1 MKIQWFAA
9 TRPLARNRIVSKLL
23 DTELNP
29 APMFGLRSNDVCIGW
44 GRRPAAERLRARAS
58 RVGASF
64 ISVEDGFLRSFFPG
78 QKYPGLSI
86 VVDSVGVHYDATAPS
101 ALENLLNSDADLFAE
116 YGEDLERARA
126 LICELQLSKYNHAPL
141 LTELPGLP
149 QLHPSLAS
157 PPEHILIVDQTFGDR
172 SVDLG
177 LADEYS
183 FIRMLSEARRRHPNA
198 MFYLKTHPEVS
209 SGAKRGYLTHIPEDE
224 RLVKLT
230 ELVNPVSLMEQ
241 MDHVYVVS
249 STMGFEALLLGK
261 PVTCFGM
268 PWYAGWGVTTDE
280 LGCARRQRRRAVM
293 ELFAAAYFKYSRY
306 WNPYEGR
313 QGTIFEVIRWLGE
326 QRERAGLNAVGAV
339 AGAIPV
345 HGMQGWKRRHLKP
358 VLAAWSQGRSKRVSE
373 IVWGNA
379 GDGTHVEDGFIRSV
393 GLGSDLV
400 RPLSLVFDQQGMY
413 FDATRPSDLEEI
425 LQTGVFPEEEL
436 ARARQVRGMVVS
448 EGLTKYNVDA
458 VTEVMAV
465 TETSWSSGDRPVILV
480 PGQVEDDASI
490 RFGCVHGARGVDTNL
505 RLLMAVRS
513 SNPNAYIVYKPH
525 PDVLSGN
532 RLGHVSE
539 TQALQWA
546 DHVETMASVI
556 SCLGACDSVHTMT
569 SLTGFDAL
577 LREIPVFTYGMPFYA
592 GWGLTTDVCLD
603 VSVAERRTRRLS
615 LDQLVAGVLLR
626 YPVYWDWDLCG
637 FTRCEATIARL
648 LEQRTALQKGSRVSV
663 SWLRRPL
670 RKALGWLNLDNS
682 RI

>member
-1 MKIQWFAA
+1 LKIKWFAA
-9 TRPLARNRIVSKLL
+9 TRPLARNRIVSELL

-373 IVWGNA
+373 IVWGNV

>member
-1 MKIQWFAA
+1 LKIQWFAA

-230 ELVNPVSLMEQ
+230 EWVNPVSLMEQ

-261 PVTCFGM
+261 PVTCVGM

-373 IVWGNA
+373 IVWGNV

-556 SCLGACDSVHTMT
+556 GCLEACDSVHTMT

>member
-1 MKIQWFAA
+1 LKIQWFAA

-373 IVWGNA
+373 IVWGNV

>member
-1 MKIQWFAA
+1 
-9 TRPLARNRIVSKLL
+9 
-23 DTELNP
+23 
-29 APMFGLRSNDVCIGW
+29 
-44 GRRPAAERLRARAS
+44 
-58 RVGASF
+58 
-64 ISVEDGFLRSFFPG
+64 
-78 QKYPGLSI
+78 
-86 VVDSVGVHYDATAPS
+86 
-101 ALENLLNSDADLFAE
+101 
-116 YGEDLERARA
+116 
-126 LICELQLSKYNHAPL
+126 
-141 LTELPGLP
+141 
-149 QLHPSLAS
+149 
-157 PPEHILIVDQTFGDR
+157 
-172 SVDLG
+172 
-177 LADEYS
+177 
-183 FIRMLSEARRRHPNA
+183 
-198 MFYLKTHPEVS
+198 
-209 SGAKRGYLTHIPEDE
+209 
-224 RLVKLT
+224 
-230 ELVNPVSLMEQ
+230 
-241 MDHVYVVS
+241 
-249 STMGFEALLLGK
+249 
-261 PVTCFGM
+261 
-268 PWYAGWGVTTDE
+268 
-280 LGCARRQRRRAVM
+280 M

-306 WNPYEGR
+306 WDSYEGR
-313 QGTIFEVIRWLGE
+313 KGTIFEVIRWLGE

-373 IVWGNA
+373 IVWGNV

>member
-373 IVWGNA
+373 IVWGNV

-425 LQTGVFPEEEL
+425 LQTGVFSEEEL